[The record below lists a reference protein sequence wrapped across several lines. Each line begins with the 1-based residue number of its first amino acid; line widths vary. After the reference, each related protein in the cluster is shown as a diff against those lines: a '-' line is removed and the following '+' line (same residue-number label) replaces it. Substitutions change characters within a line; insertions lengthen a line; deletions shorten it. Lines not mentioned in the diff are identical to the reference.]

1 MTNNDYNPVRSYYR
15 IIVYWFFLDL
25 DTAEY
30 LRVQQRVYRNTWN
43 HTQNKS
49 KYYSEEDGSLKQLL
63 QIPLLQYI
71 PLFIS
76 WNSHSLIP
84 RFSWKFHAKL
94 GFKSH
99 LNKNVCFKYCCLREK
114 EKSNVIALYNIDN
127 FPTILIWHLPHVF
140 DLNRQENHDQ

>member
-1 MTNNDYNPVRSYYR
+1 MTNNSYNPLPSYSR
-15 IIVYWFFLDL
+15 IMVYWFFLDL
-25 DTAEY
+25 DTAAY
-30 LRVQQRVYRNTWN
+30 LRIQQRVYRNTWN

-94 GFKSH
+94 VFKSH
-99 LNKNVCFKYCCLREK
+99 LKYNICPKYCSLRK
-114 EKSNVIALYNIDN
+114 NWKSITTSYEIVDFIALSMFY
-127 FPTILIWHLPHVF
+127 LPHVF
-140 DLNRQENHDQ
+140 DFDRR